1 MSLVTTRP
9 ALQIAQSFADRALV
23 REWMASRCKFGMVF
37 AEFLRLRASV
47 IPAPSTPSSSAPP
60 APTIP
65 LQLTNSDAHGL
76 DALLGFIMDCYG
88 VLPHFLEGA
97 KLTKLSSVLQCWCAQ
112 NNDKHLPFRE
122 LTRGRCAVT
131 SPSGP
136 FHPDNIGK
144 VGAIASGILHR
155 CITFG
160 AKASYLSPNFF
171 PSLEDFKKLIAAH
184 PEDYLC
190 DKSCCGTHQPQR
202 DPQHA
207 EAYFA
212 AEPHFCEFFGAHP
225 VAFMDARQEFLAE
238 CRTGAIQRKRLPS
251 SGPLTSTLLAADFA
265 YAGKVKMPTV
275 EEMGEVVW
283 NLKAGVF
290 AGLACLGL
298 ISGKSATQDEVCK
311 AFKLAHD
318 HLEAKLSADVKSKI
332 VFDPVMVEH
341 TLCKVKRAGKK
352 VIHELSRPGTRQ
364 HDTKFDDRDLDLDN
378 DRDLDLDNDRD
389 IDHDLDRDTDHD
401 LDRDIDHDLD
411 TDHDPDRDTDH
422 DPDRDA
428 DRDVDRDLDDDLE
441 RHVEH
446 NVDHIENESAISTT
460 ISTSTSTVDAIANYD
475 MYYHPQRS

>member
-1 MSLVTTRP
+1 TLRTWLDFPTKTASYLRSLF
-9 ALQIAQSFADRALV
+9 IRAIISAFRTSDVLLLDGV
-23 REWMASRCKFGMVF
+23 WDIY
-37 AEFLRLRASV
+37 LRAEASLLLPHERHRLV
-47 IPAPSTPSSSAPP
+47 SSNRLDMFYYDLCRAPSSLSA
-60 APTIP
+60 
-65 LQLTNSDAHGL
+65 N
-76 DALLGFIMDCYG
+76 
-88 VLPHFLEGA
+88 
-97 KLTKLSSVLQCWCAQ
+97 LTKSSSVLQRWCAQ
-112 NNDKHLPFRE
+112 NDDKRLPFRE
-122 LTRGRCAVT
+122 LARGRRAVT

-171 PSLEDFKKLIAAH
+171 PSLKDFKKLVAAH

-190 DKSCCGTHQPQR
+190 DKSCYGTHQPQR
-202 DPQHA
+202 GPQHA

-212 AEPHFCEFFGAHP
+212 AEPHFREFFHAHP

-238 CRTGAIQRKRLPS
+238 CRTGAIQRKHLPS

-283 NLKAGVF
+283 NLKAGAF

-352 VIHELSRPGTRQ
+352 VP
-364 HDTKFDDRDLDLDN
+364 F
-378 DRDLDLDNDRD
+378 
-389 IDHDLDRDTDHD
+389 
-401 LDRDIDHDLD
+401 
-411 TDHDPDRDTDH
+411 
-422 DPDRDA
+422 
-428 DRDVDRDLDDDLE
+428 
-441 RHVEH
+441 
-446 NVDHIENESAISTT
+446 
-460 ISTSTSTVDAIANYD
+460 
-475 MYYHPQRS
+475 